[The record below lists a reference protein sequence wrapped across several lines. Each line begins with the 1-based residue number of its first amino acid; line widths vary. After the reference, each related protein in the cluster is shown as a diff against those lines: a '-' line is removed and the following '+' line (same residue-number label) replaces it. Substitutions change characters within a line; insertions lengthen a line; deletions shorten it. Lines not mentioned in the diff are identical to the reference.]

1 MQEEAKPG
9 PRQQA
14 IDDLNRCISRVM
26 GGYNAMDRHAARA
39 KATDAHLNALTG
51 LFQRQVD
58 NAGKAAE
65 IIATLKEQN
74 AEAME
79 D

>member
-1 MQEEAKPG
+1 M
-9 PRQQA
+9 
-14 IDDLNRCISRVM
+14 S
-26 GGYNAMDRHAARA
+26 GYNAMDRHAARA